1 MVFNMDIDHLITL
14 SRTTLERRQEKYRR
28 FLHAR
33 LNQQGRL
40 IGIKGP
46 RGAGKTTLV
55 MQLLQDS
62 GLATAEALEA
72 LYVTA
77 DHPRVNAMRLYDIA
91 EAFAKIGGKLLVVDE
106 IHKQSGFAADL
117 KAIYDT
123 LPLRAIFTGSSALHL
138 DQAKVDL
145 SRRAVIHTLPCL
157 SLREYVE
164 LETGLEFAAV
174 DLATLVQ
181 DHAAISG
188 EIVKRLADRRIL
200 RLYRDYLAGGA
211 YPFYREGVADYP
223 VKLIEV
229 VRQTIDSDLAVIYKI
244 DKDHLHKLNRILEL
258 ICRSP
263 PLELKVTKLAGAAG
277 INVRTLYA
285 YLDYLAKGSLVR
297 PVPSHKSQAKP
308 DKLYFDN
315 PNLFGILC
323 DYPQEGTIRE
333 TFAAAMLANAGHR
346 LHYPARGDFLVD
358 QRYLFEVGG
367 KGKDFGQISGVADSF
382 VLRDHEEYGVG
393 SKIPLWLLGFLY

>member
-1 MVFNMDIDHLITL
+1 MDIDHLITL
-14 SRTTLERRQEKYRR
+14 SRTTLEGRQEKYRR
-28 FLHAR
+28 FLHPK
-33 LNQQGRL
+33 LNPQGRL

-55 MQLLQDS
+55 GQLLQES
-62 GLATAEALEA
+62 GLAPEEA

-77 DHPRVNAMRLYDIA
+77 DHPRVNATRLYDIA
-91 EAFAKIGGKLLVVDE
+91 EAFAKLGGRLLVIDE

-117 KAIYDT
+117 KAIHDS
-123 LPLRAIFTGSSALHL
+123 LSLRVIFTGSSALHL
-138 DQAKVDL
+138 DHAKVDL
-145 SRRAVIHTLPCL
+145 SRRAVIHNLPCL
-157 SLREYVE
+157 SLREFVE
-164 LETGLEFAAV
+164 LETGLEFAAL
-174 DLATLVQ
+174 DLATLVR

-200 RLYRDYLAGGA
+200 RLYRDYLAYGA

-229 VRQTIDSDLAVIYKI
+229 VRQMIDSDLAVIYNI
-244 DKDHLHKLNRILEL
+244 DKDHLNKLNRIMEL

-277 INVRTLYA
+277 INIRTLYA
-285 YLDYLAKGSLVR
+285 YLGYLEKGGLVR
-297 PVPSHKSQAKP
+297 AVASHKSLAKP
-308 DKLYFDN
+308 AKLYFDN

-333 TFAAAMLANAGHR
+333 TFAAAMLGNAGHR
-346 LHYPARGDFLVD
+346 LHYPVRGDFLVNEH
-358 QRYLFEVGG
+358 YLFEVGG
-367 KGKDFGQISGVADSF
+367 KGKGFAQIAGIADSF

-393 SKIPLWLLGFLY
+393 NKIPLWLLGFLY

>member
-1 MVFNMDIDHLITL
+1 MDIDYLITL

-33 LNQQGRL
+33 LNPQGRL
-40 IGIKGP
+40 LGIKGA

-55 MQLLQDS
+55 LQLLQES
-62 GLATAEALEA
+62 GLASAEA
-72 LYVTA
+72 LYVTV

-91 EAFAKIGGKLLVVDE
+91 EAFAKLGGKLLVIDE
-106 IHKQSGFAADL
+106 IHKQNEFAVDL
-117 KAIYDT
+117 KAVYDS
-123 LPLRAIFTGSSALHL
+123 LPLRVIFTGSSALHL

-145 SRRAVIHTLPCL
+145 SRRAVVHTLPCL

-164 LETGLEFAAV
+164 LETGLEFAALDIV
-174 DLATLVQ
+174 TLVQ

-188 EIVKRLADRRIL
+188 EIVQRLADRRIL
-200 RLYRDYLAGGA
+200 RLYRDYLACGA

-223 VKLIEV
+223 MKLIEV

-244 DKDHLHKLNRILEL
+244 DKDHLNKLNRILEL

-277 INVRTLYA
+277 INIRTLYA
-285 YLDYLAKGSLVR
+285 YLGYLEKGSLVR
-297 PVPSHKSQAKP
+297 SVASHKSLAKP

-315 PNLFGILC
+315 PNLFSILC
-323 DYPQEGTIRE
+323 DYPQDGTIRE
-333 TFAAAMLANAGHR
+333 TFAAAMLGDAGHR

-358 QRYLFEVGG
+358 ERYLFEVGG
-367 KGKDFGQISGVADSF
+367 KGKGFGQIPGVADSF
-382 VLRDHEEYGVG
+382 VLRDNEEYGVG
-393 SKIPLWLLGFLY
+393 NKIPLWLLGFLY